1 MDQNSYMLIGVII
14 INILYIIRWYYEHY
28 RTTRRI
34 NQNTTITQDIEK
46 NIKFMD
52 ELLNCINQNV
62 NIIKTNSNSYHNQ
75 QYSNIPHQPN
85 EISVELDD
93 NNLNNNMNKL
103 T

>member
-1 MDQNSYMLIGVII
+1 
-14 INILYIIRWYYEHY
+14 
-28 RTTRRI
+28 
-34 NQNTTITQDIEK
+34 
-46 NIKFMD
+46 MD